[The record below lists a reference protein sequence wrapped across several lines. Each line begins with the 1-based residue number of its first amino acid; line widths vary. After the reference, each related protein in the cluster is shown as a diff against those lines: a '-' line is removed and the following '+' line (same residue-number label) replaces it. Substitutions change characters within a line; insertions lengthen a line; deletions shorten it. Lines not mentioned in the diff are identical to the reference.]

1 MSTTISIVEDD
12 AAMRGGFAK
21 IINRAPRFRCIAEY
35 GSAEAAIE
43 GIPANPSDIVLM
55 DINLPGLSGV
65 DCVRKLKPLLP
76 AVDFVMLTMFGDRD
90 RIFDALR
97 AGAVG
102 YLLKSDTSVVL
113 IDAIREVKGGGS
125 PMSPEIARQVT
136 QYFRNLPSESK
147 PANAALETLRERE
160 REILKLL
167 TSGLHYKE
175 IGTSLNISIDTVRS
189 HIRNIYEKL
198 QVHSRAEASAKFFG
212 R

>member
-1 MSTTISIVEDD
+1 MSFIIGAIRD

-21 IINRAPRFRCIAEY
+21 IINRVSGFRCIAEY

-65 DCVRKLKPLLP
+65 DCVCKLKPLLP

-113 IDAIREVKGGGS
+113 IDAIRQVRAGGS
-125 PMSPEIARQVT
+125 PMSPEIARHVIL
-136 QYFRNLPSESK
+136 YFRHSAPEPK
-147 PANAALETLRERE
+147 PGDAALETLRERE

-167 TSGLHYKE
+167 AGGLQYRE
-175 IGTSLNISIDTVRS
+175 IGSSLNISIDTVRS